1 MGMFLSFPQASMM
14 ECTADTIAYLMQQH
28 RGELL
33 RFLTRK
39 VTCQETAQDIFQE
52 TFIRFACY
60 REKHTVENPR
70 AFIFRI
76 AANLAADYLR
86 SLARQTYEPEHGT
99 LIADLEAPAA
109 SVEASVISQQEFEL
123 LMVAL
128 MELPPKCRE
137 VFILLRLKN
146 YSYAQVE
153 QELGISSTMILRHLN
168 RALSHCRQRL
178 EADNG

>member
-1 MGMFLSFPQASMM
+1 MM

-60 REKHTVENPR
+60 REKNTVENPR

-86 SLARQTYEPEHGT
+86 SLARQTSEPEHEN
-99 LIADLEAPAA
+99 LIADLESPAA

-153 QELGISSTMILRHLN
+153 QELGISSTMILKYLN
-168 RALSHCRQRL
+168 RALSHCRERL